1 MKSVTINLLFILA
14 WFLTACSNS
23 TIILSASQTEP
34 NESSATNQEI
44 PTIQQ
49 TSSLIATITKTLSP
63 SPSITRRPTNTPNL
77 APSLTAQAWLES
89 ANLAYSVFGK
99 GFFLGRSD
107 GIESWKI
114 SSEDVENDW
123 RWSPDGMKLAYKTQ
137 SELVVLDLQT
147 GIKMKITPK
156 GYFDW
161 HPGGKILAISTPEII
176 YLINVEDG
184 SEIAQLKLGMSA
196 YNQVSFS
203 ADGKQLAFMSE
214 RLYIINLMMDENGD
228 SSGFG
233 DYQEISTKLY
243 DQGIRGVIRV
253 SWSPGNDRLAI
264 VNDNWPDL
272 SHIAIITPQG
282 NVISKVKITDRWEQ
296 EFSWSPD
303 GNYLAIKSESENI
316 LPSRIYVVNNRGG
329 GLVRIEEFNSWG
341 ECCLS
346 WRPDS
351 KQLVYGIN
359 QIGGY
364 PVFIMSDPAGIQ
376 KMILP
381 ISEKLPKE
389 NSEICI
395 KPRPGRDFK
404 LAIEPSAT
412 PNPLC
417 TSWSRLQ
424 VNGQA
429 KLVDISPNR
438 VRSTPQKGDN
448 LISQLAPGSVVK
460 VLEGP
465 VCADGLVFWKV
476 ESDTIPG
483 GVGWTAEGDGTEYWL
498 EPYSP

>member
-1 MKSVTINLLFILA
+1 MKSVTIYLLLIMA

-23 TIILSASQTEP
+23 SIISSASQTEP
-34 NESSATNQEI
+34 IESSATNQEI
-44 PTIQQ
+44 PTIQPKK
-49 TSSLIATITKTLSP
+49 SLIAFKTYTPSP

-114 SSEDVENDW
+114 SAEDVENDW
-123 RWSPDGMKLAYKTQ
+123 SWSPDGMKLAYKTQ
-137 SELVVLDLQT
+137 TELVVLDLQT
-147 GIKMKITPK
+147 GIKKKITPK

-161 HPGGKILAISTPEII
+161 HPGGKVLAISTPEFI
-176 YLINVEDG
+176 YLKNVEDG
-184 SEIAQLKLGMSA
+184 SEIAQLKLGMFA

-203 ADGKQLAFMSE
+203 ADGKYLAFMSE
-214 RLYIINLMMDENGD
+214 RLYIINLITNDNGD
-228 SSGFG
+228 VSEFG

-243 DQGIRGVIRV
+243 DQGIRGVIRM

-272 SHIAIITPQG
+272 PHVAIITPQG
-282 NVISKVKITDRWEQ
+282 NVISKLKITDRWEQ

-303 GNYLAIKSESENI
+303 GQHLAIISESETT
-316 LPSRIYVVNNRGG
+316 PTRIYVANKNGG
-329 GLVRIEEFNSWG
+329 GLVRVDEFYRQGDICTGWT
-341 ECCLS
+341 
-346 WRPDS
+346 PYS
-351 KQLVYGIN
+351 KELLYTRYDQSQLAEIVITDLAGIKKQIIPLTEVIKKNEQLVC
-359 QIGGY
+359 
-364 PVFIMSDPAGIQ
+364 A
-376 KMILP
+376 
-381 ISEKLPKE
+381 
-389 NSEICI
+389 
-395 KPRPGRDFK
+395 KPRPGREFR
-404 LAIEPSAT
+404 LEIEPSTT

-417 TSWSRLQ
+417 SSWPRLQ

-429 KLVDISPNR
+429 KLVDVSPNR
-438 VRSTPQKGDN
+438 VRSAPQKGDN
-448 LISQLAPGSVVK
+448 IISQLAPGSVVK

-465 VCADGLVFWKV
+465 VCSDGLVFWKV